1 MKWGGV
7 GVIAAVGLHHTDG
20 LGPVHMLTEH
30 YTSLSTSL
38 CRAPP
43 ECTGAPEWN
52 INDPNSICGS
62 QSYFLDEQCRHF
74 CVMDDEHA
82 GIVCC

>member
-1 MKWGGV
+1 MGGWVKRGGV

-20 LGPVHMLTEH
+20 LGPVYMLTEH

-43 ECTGAPEWN
+43 ECTGAP
-52 INDPNSICGS
+52 S
-62 QSYFLDEQCRHF
+62 
-74 CVMDDEHA
+74 
-82 GIVCC
+82 GILTIPIQFVGAKATSWMSSVDTSV

>member
-1 MKWGGV
+1 MGEV

-20 LGPVHMLTEH
+20 LGRVHMLTEH

-43 ECTGAPEWN
+43 ECTGAP
-52 INDPNSICGS
+52 S
-62 QSYFLDEQCRHF
+62 
-74 CVMDDEHA
+74 
-82 GIVCC
+82 GILTIPIQFVGAKATSWMSSVDTSV